1 MRTFTAKLLK
11 DLTYIENCVLRVGEK
26 ISVTQMDNKT
36 NWILDEKSN
45 QLIKLF
51 SHEFQVQ

>member
-1 MRTFTAKLLK
+1 MRTFNAKLLK
-11 DLTYIENCVLRVGEK
+11 DLTYIDNCLLEVGQK

-51 SHEFQVQ
+51 SHEFEVQ

>member
-11 DLTYIENCVLRVGEK
+11 DLTYIENCVLRVGQK